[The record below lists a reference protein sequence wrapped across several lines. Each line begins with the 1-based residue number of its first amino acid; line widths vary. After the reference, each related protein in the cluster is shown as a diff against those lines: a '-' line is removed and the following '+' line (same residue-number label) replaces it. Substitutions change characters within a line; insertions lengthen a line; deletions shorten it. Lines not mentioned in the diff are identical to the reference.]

1 MLEIT
6 LIPAFLT
13 GLLGSVHC
21 IGMCGGIV
29 GALTM
34 GLPQQVR
41 TSAWQMLPFL
51 LSYNMG
57 RIGSYIIAGMV
68 VGFIGS
74 QIKPLFS
81 SQIHLWISG
90 LFLIALGLYLSGW
103 WQALVFLEKLATPL
117 WRKLSPLGQKF
128 LPVQT
133 LFHAF
138 VLGIVWGWLP
148 CGLVYTA
155 LALALASG
163 GTWQGGLIMLAFGT
177 GTLPMLLT
185 MGTTT
190 HWLTQWTRQPIVRQ
204 LMGSVVIL
212 FGLYL
217 LFSMS
222 HHEVHKIH
230 GVEMCDF

>member
-1 MLEIT
+1 V
-6 LIPAFLT
+6 ASF
-13 GLLGSVHC
+13 G
-21 IGMCGGIV
+21 
-29 GALTM
+29 
-34 GLPQQVR
+34 
-41 TSAWQMLPFL
+41 
-51 LSYNMG
+51 
-57 RIGSYIIAGMV
+57 
-68 VGFIGS
+68 
-74 QIKPLFS
+74 
-81 SQIHLWISG
+81 
-90 LFLIALGLYLSGW
+90 
-103 WQALVFLEKLATPL
+103 FLEKLATPL

-163 GTWQGGLIMLAFGT
+163 GAWQGGLIMLAFGG

-230 GVEMCDF
+230 GVEMCYF

>member
-1 MLEIT
+1 MI

-13 GLLGSVHC
+13 GLFGSIHC

-34 GLPQQVR
+34 GLPATVR
-41 TSAWQMLPFL
+41 QSTWQILPFL
-51 LSYNMG
+51 LSYNFG
-57 RIGSYIIAGMV
+57 RLSSYVVAGV
-68 VGFIGS
+68 IVGFIGS
-74 QIKPLFS
+74 QMKPFFS

-117 WRKLSPLGQKF
+117 WRRLSPLGQKF
-128 LPVQT
+128 LPVKT
-133 LFHAF
+133 LLHAF
-138 VLGIVWGWLP
+138 VLGMIWGWLP

-163 GTWQGGLIMLAFGT
+163 GAWQGGITMLAFGG

-185 MGTTT
+185 MGTTAQ
-190 HWLTQWTRQPIVRQ
+190 WLTQWTRQPLVRQ

-217 LFSMS
+217 LFNIANHQ
-222 HHEVHKIH
+222 HHQIH
-230 GVEMCDF
+230 GVEMCYF